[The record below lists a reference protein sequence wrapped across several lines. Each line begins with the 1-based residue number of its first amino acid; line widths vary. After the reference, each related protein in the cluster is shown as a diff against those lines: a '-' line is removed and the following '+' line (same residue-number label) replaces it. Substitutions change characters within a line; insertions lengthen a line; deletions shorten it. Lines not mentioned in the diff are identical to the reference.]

1 MQPMEGWKPPPII
14 RLRRPCPGLAAVVLF
29 ATLIVRAGSSA
40 AALRGVSVPSARKWF
55 LAALAAALFAGLAWL
70 PVSARQDDPKPHN
83 PLAGN
88 PRAIRDGQST
98 FRVNCSYCHGLDA
111 SGGFRAPSLA
121 TGRFVHGDSDDA
133 IFNNIL
139 HGIPG
144 TQMPASDLSEAETW
158 ELIAYL
164 RSLAPPAAPPASG
177 NAAEGK
183 KYFFGEGFCDKCHM
197 VRGQGGRFG
206 PDLTRIGALRPR
218 ESLIES
224 LREPGK
230 VIAERSLPVDF
241 GMTAV
246 LYEVVK
252 VTTAG
257 GQELSG
263 VPLNEDN
270 FSLQLM
276 GFDGKL
282 HLWLK
287 KDLKKI
293 VHEGASSMPV
303 YGPKELPEARLQDL
317 LAYLQSL
324 RGE

>member
-1 MQPMEGWKPPPII
+1 MS
-14 RLRRPCPGLAAVVLF
+14 F
-29 ATLIVRAGSSA
+29 
-40 AALRGVSVPSARKWF
+40 ARKWI
-55 LAALAAALFAGLAWL
+55 LAALAAALLAGLAWL
-70 PVSARQDDPKPHN
+70 PAAARQDAQKPRN
-83 PLAGN
+83 SLAGN

-111 SGGFRAPSLA
+111 SGGFRGPSLA

-144 TQMPASDLSEAETW
+144 TQMPANDISESETW

-164 RSLAPPAAPPASG
+164 RSLAPPAAPADSG

-183 KYFFGEGFCDKCHM
+183 KYFFGEGFCAQCHM

-218 ESLIES
+218 DSLIES

-252 VTTAG
+252 VTTAD

-270 FSLQLM
+270 FSLQLL

-287 KDLKKI
+287 KDLKKV
-293 VHEGASSMPV
+293 VHEGTTSMPV
-303 YGPKELPEARLQDL
+303 YGPKELPEARLLDL

>member
-1 MQPMEGWKPPPII
+1 MQ
-14 RLRRPCPGLAAVVLF
+14 AARNRI
-29 ATLIVRAGSSA
+29 TA
-40 AALRGVSVPSARKWF
+40 AI
-55 LAALAAALFAGLAWL
+55 AAMLFAGAAWG
-70 PVSARQDDPKPHN
+70 PIVARQQEKRLNN
-83 PLAGN
+83 PVAGN
-88 PRAIRDGQST
+88 SRAIRDGQST

-111 SGGFRAPSLA
+111 AGGFRAPSLA
-121 TGRFVHGDSDDA
+121 TGHFVHGDSDEA

-144 TQMPASDLSEAETW
+144 TQMPANDLSEAETW
-158 ELIAYL
+158 ELVAYL
-164 RSLAPPAAPPASG
+164 RSLAPAAAPALTGDS
-177 NAAEGK
+177 AKGK
-183 KYFFGEGFCDKCHM
+183 KYFFGEGYCFQCHM
-197 VRGQGGRFG
+197 VQGQGGRLG
-206 PDLTRIGALRPR
+206 PELSRIGAMRSR

-230 VIAERSLPVDF
+230 VIAERTLPVDF
-241 GMTAV
+241 GTTAV

-252 VTTAG
+252 VTTAEG
-257 GQELSG
+257 KEISG
-263 VPLNEDN
+263 IPVNEDN

-276 GFDGKL
+276 GFDGKF

-293 VHEGASSMPV
+293 VHEGTSAMPV
-303 YGPKELPEARLQDL
+303 YGPKELPEDKLQDL